1 MSKESG
7 VLHKY
12 IVVRLLNGVRLLQ
25 PHGLQ
30 HPRLP
35 SPSPSPEVCSNSG
48 PWSSWCHPT
57 ISSSVVPFS
66 SCPPSFQAWVFS
78 NDKYITSEK
87 IYCTERWFVR
97 GQLVG
102 IKLSF
107 HGTKGKAFQCAKT
120 FAEHLSFCLRAQATL
135 WGSARTFQRQLTCF
149 LRLYFKWIE
158 KLECLLA
165 LAISM
170 AMKWTKFACKFLS
183 SHCSQMQLL
192 HAALCSFP
200 GGLTGSPKP

>member
-12 IVVRLLNGVRLLQ
+12 IVAQLLSGVWLLQ

-48 PWSSWCHPT
+48 PRSWWCHPT

-66 SCPPSFQAWVFS
+66 SCPPSFQASESFS
-78 NDKYITSEK
+78 MINTWHLRK

-97 GQLVG
+97 GQLVE

-107 HGTKGKAFQCAKT
+107 HGTKGKAVQCAKK

-135 WGSARTFQRQLTCF
+135 WGSARTFQGQLT
-149 LRLYFKWIE
+149 YF
-158 KLECLLA
+158 
-165 LAISM
+165 
-170 AMKWTKFACKFLS
+170 
-183 SHCSQMQLL
+183 
-192 HAALCSFP
+192 
-200 GGLTGSPKP
+200 